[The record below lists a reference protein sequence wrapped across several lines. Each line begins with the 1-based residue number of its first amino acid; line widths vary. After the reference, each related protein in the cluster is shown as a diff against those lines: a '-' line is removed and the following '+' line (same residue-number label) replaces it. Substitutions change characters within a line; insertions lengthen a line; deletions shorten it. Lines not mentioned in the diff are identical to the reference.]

1 MALEQEVKLSYAT
14 VEAARQAVHT
24 AGGRLAVS
32 RRLLDD
38 RFFDTADMRLR
49 REAQALRV
57 RQDGGLAILT
67 WKGPP
72 QAGEVK
78 TREEIE
84 TGCTDVHELVAL
96 LGALGYVPCFRAQK
110 YREEYAIGT
119 AVVTVDETPFAVFV
133 EIEAPPAAIGEV
145 AVGLGRTPADYE
157 IASYVTLW
165 RRWCAAHD
173 RPFGDMVFAPA
184 VTPAP

>member
-1 MALEQEVKLSYAT
+1 MDNVLSLEQGMELFTRNGICADFYL
-14 VEAARQAVHT
+14 RHHWP
-24 AGGRLAVS
+24 
-32 RRLLDD
+32 
-38 RFFDTADMRLR
+38 RF
-49 REAQALRV
+49 
-57 RQDGGLAILT
+57 
-67 WKGPP
+67 
-72 QAGEVK
+72 VK